1 MIIDNDNRHTAA
13 AYADSVLNI
22 AVAGSVAV
30 AVSVADA
37 DADVD
42 VDADDNVAL
51 DWQSRSLKRGGREA
65 KTKAK
70 TWGESKRRIGIQTK
84 TFAGDCRHK
93 HSIIQSE

>member
-30 AVSVADA
+30 AVSVA